1 VLCKNYARHVNG
13 HGRYFHDRRPYGRP
27 PGCRGQ
33 PGRSVSQIR
42 AMESSQASYPSDV
55 VPDGELLP
63 LVKRCANRIYPL
75 VVQDA
80 SDCLLD
86 QAMRQTA
93 PQLPIRI
100 RDICALITKNTVFR
114 VRSELRNCTDLENC
128 SIVRNSAEPMQTE
141 STHSSPLRLS
151 GIVAEQSSNQRA
163 ATDQGI
169 TSCMVELFDEPNVH
183 EPLSETNRATR
194 PAVPVEPAVS
204 VGSNDQPTTKPAD
217 PVEPAVSIG
226 SGYRRRRATRPAV
239 PVEPA
244 VSIGSDDQPTT
255 RPAVPVE
262 PAVSIGSD
270 DQPTTRPAAPVEPA
284 VSIGSDDQP
293 TTRPAVPVEPAVPI
307 GSDDRRV
314 VIHSD
319 SKEHVTCVAETQPS
333 DPHDGDVSSQT
344 EYVTPRHAPE
354 EGDEPQPESGE
365 APNNDEE
372 GPLRSALE
380 QYQAETFRALSTLL
394 MNMKRRTRM
403 Q

>member
-262 PAVSIGSD
+262 PAV
-270 DQPTTRPAAPVEPA
+270 
-284 VSIGSDDQP
+284 
-293 TTRPAVPVEPAVPI
+293 PI

>member
-1 VLCKNYARHVNG
+1 
-13 HGRYFHDRRPYGRP
+13 
-27 PGCRGQ
+27 
-33 PGRSVSQIR
+33 
-42 AMESSQASYPSDV
+42 
-55 VPDGELLP
+55 
-63 LVKRCANRIYPL
+63 
-75 VVQDA
+75 
-80 SDCLLD
+80 
-86 QAMRQTA
+86 
-93 PQLPIRI
+93 
-100 RDICALITKNTVFR
+100 
-114 VRSELRNCTDLENC
+114 
-128 SIVRNSAEPMQTE
+128 MQTE

-183 EPLSETNRATR
+183 EPLSETNRAMR
-194 PAVPVEPAVS
+194 PAV
-204 VGSNDQPTTKPAD
+204 

-239 PVEPA
+239 AVEPA

-255 RPAVPVE
+255 RPAV
-262 PAVSIGSD
+262 
-270 DQPTTRPAAPVEPA
+270 PVEPA